1 MDNTAPAGSQS
12 VDQTT
17 NGIPPQNS
25 NNLQTTPLPK
35 GEGMSSDSHPSLST
49 SSGQAS
55 LPQGEM
61 ENDLKQDDKKEIA
74 SPAPQVHNDTSSSF
88 NVDDALAKLDAA
100 ISAASLPPDLHDKAT
115 AMANRLKII
124 KNDAGFFLEF
134 DSISRY
140 IEWVTNLP
148 WNKSSEDIL
157 DIKHAMDVLNKN
169 HFGLSDVKEKIME
182 YLSIMIRKKQK
193 NMGAESYARAP
204 IISLVGLVGVGKTTI
219 AYSIAEA
226 LGRKIARIPFGGM
239 GSASQ
244 LRGKT
249 RLFPDAEPGLVMKA
263 LRNVGTNNPVI
274 LLDEIDRVSQEA
286 RADIM
291 GVLVELLDP
300 TQNKAFTDHFI
311 DFPFNLQ
318 NVLFIATSNNT
329 KDIST
334 AVLDRLEIIQMPS
347 YTDVE
352 KITIAKNYM
361 FPKVLAESGMSTAE
375 IIIDDNVWEAIVR
388 PLGYDSGIRSLERIV
403 QGVVRNVVYY
413 QLLGKIPQGPFRLT
427 AQNVKEF
434 VPAW

>member
-1 MDNTAPAGSQS
+1 MDTAQKADTTDVNQAQPAAS
-12 VDQTT
+12 T
-17 NGIPPQNS
+17 QNNAAFS
-25 NNLQTTPLPK
+25 ID
-35 GEGMSSDSHPSLST
+35 E
-49 SSGQAS
+49 
-55 LPQGEM
+55 E
-61 ENDLKQDDKKEIA
+61 
-74 SPAPQVHNDTSSSF
+74 
-88 NVDDALAKLDAA
+88 LAKLDKKIAD
-100 ISAASLPPDLHDKAT
+100 ASMPQDLHDKAV
-115 AMANRLKII
+115 AMNNRLKII
-124 KNDAGFFLEF
+124 KGDPGFFLEF

-140 IEWVTNLP
+140 IEWITNLP
-148 WNKSSEDIL
+148 WNKASEDIL
-157 DIKHAMDVLNKN
+157 DLKHAMDVLNKN
-169 HFGLSDVKEKIME
+169 HYGLNDVKEKIME
-182 YLSIMIRKKQK
+182 YMSIMIRKKQQ
-193 NMGAESYARAP
+193 NMGAESFARAP
-204 IISLVGLVGVGKTTI
+204 ILSLVGLVGVGKTTI

-249 RLFPDAEPGLVMKA
+249 RLFPDAEPGLVIKA

-274 LLDEIDRVSQEA
+274 LLDEIDRVSAEA

-311 DFPFNLQ
+311 DYPFNLQ

-347 YTDVE
+347 YTDQE
-352 KITIAKNYM
+352 KIFIAKNYM
-361 FPKVLAESGMSTAE
+361 FPKVLKESGMQPTD
-375 IIIDDNVWEAIVR
+375 IIIDDATWEEIVR

-403 QGVVRNVVYY
+403 QGVVRKVVYQ
-413 QLLGKIPQGPFRLT
+413 QLLGKIPQGPFKIT
-427 AQNVKEF
+427 SQNVKQF